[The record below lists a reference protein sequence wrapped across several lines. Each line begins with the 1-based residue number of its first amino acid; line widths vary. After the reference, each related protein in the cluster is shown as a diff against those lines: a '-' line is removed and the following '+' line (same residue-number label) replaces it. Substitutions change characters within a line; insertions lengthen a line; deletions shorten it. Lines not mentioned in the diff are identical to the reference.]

1 MICYSECCQTAFYCV
16 LTMNHTA
23 ITHQLKYTR
32 IIFKGHDR
40 QQTLYSMSFS
50 M

>member
-1 MICYSECCQTAFYCV
+1 MICYSVCCQTALCGV

-23 ITHQLKYTR
+23 ITHQLKFTR

-40 QQTLYSMSFS
+40 QQTLYSMSS
-50 M
+50 SV